1 MAVVVC
7 FIPFWWTRILF
18 VLLYSNP
25 TQYQYKYLSC
35 LIIVCICHVGVG
47 DTTIISLHSDISKK
61 QYYDNRIVVAKM
73 IIPH

>member
-1 MAVVVC
+1 MFYSFLVDGNLIC
-7 FIPFWWTRILF
+7 ITN
-18 VLLYSNP
+18 LLYSNP

-61 QYYDNRIVVAKM
+61 QYYNNRIVVAKL